1 MTPKNSLAG
10 CKNRLASRSSFPNRL
25 ISTLILAATLS
36 STVPA
41 WADDTTTV
49 MAATPVPAAS
59 VQPPTE
65 PTIVPVRPGSVIP
78 WPGLLLNPAAVA
90 QIKVDLD
97 SAKQQCF
104 IVTQR
109 AVAEQKAQ
117 SDYDAALQKAA
128 AERQQAELNA
138 SVKSK
143 TAEINSLT
151 QRLSQAEKD
160 RPNTYLWTGLGF
172 GAGVAV
178 TVLTVFAV
186 AQATK

>member
-1 MTPKNSLAG
+1 MSTIVLA
-10 CKNRLASRSSFPNRL
+10 
-25 ISTLILAATLS
+25 TTILSAT
-36 STVPA
+36 PA
-41 WADDTTTV
+41 WADDTTTF
-49 MAATPVPAAS
+49 MATVPVPVS
-59 VQPPTE
+59 TVQPPAE

-78 WPGLLLNPAAVA
+78 WSGLLLNPAAVA
-90 QIKVDLD
+90 QIKVELD
-97 SAKQQCF
+97 SAKQQCA

-160 RPNTYLWTGLGF
+160 RPNAYLWTGLGF
-172 GAGVAV
+172 GAGIAV

-186 AQATK
+186 SQASR